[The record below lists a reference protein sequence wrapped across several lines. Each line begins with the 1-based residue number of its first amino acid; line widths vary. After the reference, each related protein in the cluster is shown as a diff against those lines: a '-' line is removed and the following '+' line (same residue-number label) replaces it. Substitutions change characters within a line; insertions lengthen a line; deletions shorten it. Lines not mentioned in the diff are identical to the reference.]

1 MACAEDFAKIINFK
15 KQEFQ
20 ANGWN
25 ALDIKAARLL
35 ESASGK
41 DEDLPAAVEAMYD
54 CMLEGDQFLND
65 PGEDKRVTPELT
77 VRYYCD
83 NLSESRRKY
92 RS

>member
-1 MACAEDFAKIINFK
+1 MACAEDYKKIINFK

-20 ANGWN
+20 VNGWN
-25 ALDIKAARLL
+25 ALDIKAELL
-35 ESASGK
+35 LKSVSGAE
-41 DEDLPAAVEAMYD
+41 EDLPAVIEAMSE

-65 PGEDKRVTPELT
+65 TGIENRVRPDLT

-92 RS
+92 QM